1 MYILIGKDRLKKVE
15 GDFPV
20 SHLDV
25 DRLLANWRWLFPAK
39 MQLVA
44 RNAFGDLFLCDEAGH
59 VHWLDVGVGKLE
71 KLTDS
76 EEQFRA
82 CLQAEEFRERWLVEA
97 DEREAALRGLVPD
110 ANQCIAF
117 AIPLVFKE
125 GGKGNTPY
133 IIDLYEGVSFLGDL
147 HHQLLGVADHEK
159 VRLHPYPGP
168 K

>member
-25 DRLLANWRWLFPAK
+25 DRLLANWRWLCPQK
-39 MQLVA
+39 MRLIT
-44 RNAFGDLFLCDEAGH
+44 RNAFGDLFLCDDGGR

-82 CLQAEEFRERWLVEA
+82 CLQGEEFRERWLVEVA
-97 DEREAALRGLVPD
+97 EENAANRGLVPNAD
-110 ANQCIAF
+110 QCIAF
-117 AIPLVFKE
+117 AVPIVFME
-125 GGKGNTPY
+125 GGKDNKPY

-147 HHQLLGVADHEK
+147 HHQLLGVSDSEK
-159 VRLHPYPGP
+159 VRLHAYPRP

>member
-1 MYILIGKDRLKKVE
+1 MYILIGKDRVKKAD

-20 SHLDV
+20 RHLDV
-25 DRLLANWRWLFPAK
+25 DRLLAEWRWLCPQK
-39 MQLVA
+39 MRLIT
-44 RNAFGDLFLCDEAGH
+44 RNAFGDLFLCDDGGR

-82 CLQAEEFRERWLVEA
+82 SLQMEELRERWLVEA

-125 GGKGNTPY
+125 GGKDNTPY

-147 HHQLLGVADHEK
+147 HQQLHDVPNGAN
-159 VRLHPYPGP
+159 VRLIMGP
-168 K
+168 KPK